1 MDCEYYIKGKRAS
14 STLSRGQLKVLILL
28 IFLVNHDLLN
38 LYKNS
43 EVILLIDDLGAE
55 LDTRHLEAVLSEISQ
70 SPNQTVLTGIRGE
83 DLDKIVSKFSNFKRI
98 NL

>member
-1 MDCEYYIKGKRAS
+1 
-14 STLSRGQLKVLILL
+14 LILL